1 MGGSASSAWW
11 RTCTKAR
18 PPRPVAGR
26 RVAFV
31 GPPVLERGVRPRE
44 DPRRRRSHR
53 RRRARSLPFEG
64 LRLRMLDTH
73 AVVRSL
79 TDAEIHAG
87 PGGRHHERGPSG
99 RRPRRP
105 CPARSVHGQPR
116 RGEGRNRRGADGDRR
131 VAEAPVPVP
140 STDALPGPRSRRSAR
155 LRLLEL
161 AHRKPG
167 GGGLHGLP
175 PKSGTVTAAARRV
188 ARDRRYRPARLPRR
202 MEGTTGA
209 TRAVRPTPSACR
221 SSPLARAGA
230 RRQPRRRRGRGLGP
244 FDGYPPRPL
253 CPQSWPLAQVARV
266 GHRVPRRRTA
276 GGGGRHAM
284 GAAPSAPSR
293 YGKRGQQVR
302 RRLERRWADAP
313 FTTVC

>member
-31 GPPVLERGVRPRE
+31 GPLVLERGVRPRE

-99 RRPRRP
+99 RRARRP

-131 VAEAPVPVP
+131 GAEAPVPVP

-167 GGGLHGLP
+167 GGGLTGCPLIPTQALP
-175 PKSGTVTAAARRV
+175 P
-188 ARDRRYRPARLPRR
+188 PRR
-202 MEGTTGA
+202 GHDSTGRVVSTGA
-209 TRAVRPTPSACR
+209 RAPGRPPR
-221 SSPLARAGA
+221 SWAQSGA
-230 RRQPRRRRGRGLGP
+230 RRRNRLIVFPVGCQVEGPRGVRVRALPGPPRSWPQTSLPSSPPPLGRGRAL
-244 FDGYPPRPL
+244 PRPWSPSL
-253 CPQSWPLAQVARV
+253 RGAVPRV
-266 GHRVPRRRTA
+266 SFLSVMICHRV
-276 GGGGRHAM
+276 
-284 GAAPSAPSR
+284 
-293 YGKRGQQVR
+293 V
-302 RRLERRWADAP
+302 
-313 FTTVC
+313 VCS

>member
-1 MGGSASSAWW
+1 MTRGRRVPSEALQRYTNIVAARATASARCCGWPWRLRRRCVSRKGRCATARRRRSPAWGRAAGAVCRCRPAMGGSASSAWW

-31 GPPVLERGVRPRE
+31 GPPVLERGVLARE

-87 PGGRHHERGPSG
+87 PGGHHHDRGPSG
-99 RRPRRP
+99 RRARRP

-116 RGEGRNRRGADGDRR
+116 RGGGRNRRGADGDRR

-167 GGGLHGLP
+167 GGGLTGCP
-175 PKSGTVTAAARRV
+175 RSSGTVAT
-188 ARDRRYRPARLPRR
+188 DTPLPRR
-202 MEGTTGA
+202 LPQA
-209 TRAVRPTPSACR
+209 LTRP
-221 SSPLARAGA
+221 
-230 RRQPRRRRGRGLGP
+230 
-244 FDGYPPRPL
+244 
-253 CPQSWPLAQVARV
+253 
-266 GHRVPRRRTA
+266 
-276 GGGGRHAM
+276 RHAAVSKTGPDGM
-284 GAAPSAPSR
+284 R
-293 YGKRGQQVR
+293 VR
-302 RRLERRWADAP
+302 IAVIWW
-313 FTTVC
+313 

>member
-11 RTCTKAR
+11 RTCTKAQ
-18 PPRPVAGR
+18 PPRPVSGR

-31 GPPVLERGVRPRE
+31 GPLVLERGVRPRE
-44 DPRRRRSHR
+44 NPRRRRSHR

-99 RRPRRP
+99 RRARRP

-116 RGEGRNRRGADGDRR
+116 RGEGRNRRVANGDRR
-131 VAEAPVPVP
+131 GAEAPVPVP
-140 STDALPGPRSRRSAR
+140 STYALPGPPSRRSAR

-167 GGGLHGLP
+167 GGGLTVRP
-175 PKSGTVTAAARRV
+175 RQAGTVTADTPRW
-188 ARDRRYRPARLPRR
+188 LPD
-202 MEGTTGA
+202 
-209 TRAVRPTPSACR
+209 PC
-221 SSPLARAGA
+221 AG
-230 RRQPRRRRGRGLGP
+230 PHT
-244 FDGYPPRPL
+244 
-253 CPQSWPLAQVARV
+253 S
-266 GHRVPRRRTA
+266 
-276 GGGGRHAM
+276 RHAAVSGTVGLAGM
-284 GAAPSAPSR
+284 R
-293 YGKRGQQVR
+293 VR
-302 RRLERRWADAP
+302 IAVAVVVEHVGCACGFHDP
-313 FTTVC
+313 TC